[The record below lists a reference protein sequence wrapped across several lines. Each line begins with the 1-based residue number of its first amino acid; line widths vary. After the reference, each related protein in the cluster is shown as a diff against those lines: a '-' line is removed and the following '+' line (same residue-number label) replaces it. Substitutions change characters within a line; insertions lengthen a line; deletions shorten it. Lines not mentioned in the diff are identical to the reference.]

1 MASDEIEYMCSDC
14 GSPVRAQD
22 KVCTNCGAGLEEDDA
37 SSSQAPQ
44 PGVVTASDRAVAL
57 PPFESAASL
66 VKLVTVF
73 SMIYIALQIVGL
85 FSILAQIELLSA
97 VRQGQTI
104 TMEAARA
111 NDFRQLVISVLQ
123 MLAYVPTALLFLMWF
138 HRAYKNLAALGA
150 TDLEF
155 SPGWAV
161 GGFFVPV
168 LNLVRPFQVATE
180 IWKAS
185 DASTAAGSAW
195 RSSPPSPIIG
205 QWWGGLLAGG
215 AIGWFSLGYFWYAKG
230 APTIDLLVNVSWAFF
245 VSGVASA
252 IAALLTIRMVKAINS
267 RQESRKMSLTLG
279 PQSS

>member
-14 GSPVRAQD
+14 GNPVRAQD
-22 KVCTNCGAGLEEDDA
+22 RVCTNCGAKLEDDDA
-37 SSSQAPQ
+37 PSSQVPQ
-44 PGVVTASDRAVAL
+44 PGVVTASDRAIAL

-73 SMIYIALQIVGL
+73 MIIYFALQIAGL
-85 FSILAQIELLSA
+85 FSILAQIELVSG
-97 VRQGQTI
+97 VKQGRTI

-111 NDFRQLVISVLQ
+111 NDFRQLVIGVFQ
-123 MLAYVPTALLFLMWF
+123 MLAYLPTALFFLMWF

-185 DASTAAGSAW
+185 DPSTMAGSAW
-195 RSSPPSPIIG
+195 RSCRSSPIIG
-205 QWWGGLLAGG
+205 QWWGGLLASGVIAG
-215 AIGWFSLGYFWYAKG
+215 FTIWYTLDAKR
-230 APTIDLLVNVSWAFF
+230 APTIDLLINVSWALFI
-245 VSGVASA
+245 SAVASA
-252 IAALLTIRMVKAINS
+252 ITTLLTIRMVKAINS
-267 RQESRKMSLTLG
+267 RQESKKMSLTL
-279 PQSS
+279 SLHN